1 MATKNHTAFVLPALV
16 LSSATLVGAAQSP
29 GEVDGRWLPW
39 IGCWRSADTRAPE
52 QGVRVCVVPAG
63 EASARILTL
72 ADEQTII
79 DETFVADGIRHDV
92 SEATCRG
99 SRQTRWSADN
109 TRLYST
115 ADITCDGQSPRH
127 VSGLSLLSPD
137 GRWIDIQVVTM
148 GIRENV
154 RVRRYART
162 GELPPDRSLL
172 SPELEAR
179 AARSLD
185 GTRLPAL
192 TIDNVIEM
200 SRNVAP
206 SAVQAAIVESK
217 AVFPLNGRALIAM
230 DDARVPEPVIDLM
243 VAQSFPKKFE
253 VKRRDGGTM
262 DYGFMY
268 GGGAEFDME
277 YPYYAFYSPF
287 GFGYWG
293 VYDDFYYGYGP
304 GGITGGGGVPI
315 DPEPTGPHGRVVNG
329 AGYTLVGPRPV
340 APVGNGGDGSSGSS
354 RVRSAGA
361 DSGGSVSSGGY
372 SSGDSSGGSSGGG
385 GGGGGSDG
393 GRTAVPR

>member
-1 MATKNHTAFVLPALV
+1 MSRNNLGVFLLAVLMLSGFAPAT
-16 LSSATLVGAAQSP
+16 AAQSP
-29 GEVDGRWLPW
+29 GGADDRWLPW

-79 DETFVADGIRHDV
+79 DETFIADGVRHDV
-92 SEATCRG
+92 TEATCRG
-99 SRQTRWSADN
+99 TRQTGWSADN

-115 ADITCDGQSPRH
+115 ADISCDGQAPRH

-185 GTRLPAL
+185 GTKLAAL

-217 AVFPLNGRALIAM
+217 AIFPLNGRALIAM
-230 DDARVPEPVIDLM
+230 DDAGVAEPVIDLM

-262 DYGFMY
+262 DYGFMH

-329 AGYTLVGPRPV
+329 AGYTLVAPRPAEPV
-340 APVGNGGDGSSGSS
+340 ANGGSSGSS
-354 RVRSAGA
+354 RGRSSGG
-361 DSGGSVSSGGY
+361 DSGGAVSSGGY

-385 GGGGGSDG
+385 GGASASGGDS

>member
-1 MATKNHTAFVLPALV
+1 MRGRNAALW
-16 LSSATLVGAAQSP
+16 LVGLLISGATSASAAQSQT
-29 GEVDGRWLPW
+29 VDDRWLPW

-79 DETFVADGIRHDV
+79 DETFIADGIRHDV
-92 SEATCRG
+92 SEATCHG
-99 SRQTRWSADN
+99 TRQTEWSADR

-115 ADITCDGQSPRH
+115 ADITCDGQAPRH
-127 VSGLSLLSPD
+127 VSGLSLLSPE
-137 GRWIDIQVVTM
+137 GRWIDIQVVTQ
-148 GIRENV
+148 GIREST
-154 RVRRYART
+154 RVRRYTRT
-162 GELPPDRSLL
+162 GELPPDASLL
-172 SPELEAR
+172 SPELEVR

-200 SRNVAP
+200 SQKVSP

-217 AVFPLNGRALIAM
+217 AVFPLNSRTLIAM
-230 DDARVPEPVIDLM
+230 DDAGVADPVIDLM

-253 VKRRDGGTM
+253 VKRRDGGAM

-268 GGGAEFDME
+268 GGGADFDMA
-277 YPYYAFYSPF
+277 YPYYAYYSPF

-293 VYDDFYYGYGP
+293 YYDDFYYGYGP
-304 GGITGGGGVPI
+304 GYYPGGGVPVPV
-315 DPEPTGPHGRVVNG
+315 PEPGGSHGRVVNG
-329 AGYTLVGPRPV
+329 AGYTQV
-340 APVGNGGDGSSGSS
+340 APRQAEPLANSGDGSSGSS
-354 RVRSAGA
+354 RGQSAGA

-372 SSGDSSGGSSGGG
+372 SSGGSSGGG
-385 GGGGGSDG
+385 GGAVSGGGDG

>member
-1 MATKNHTAFVLPALV
+1 MRKPRLLIAALIVTAAA
-16 LSSATLVGAAQSP
+16 SAGAAQSRA
-29 GEVDGRWLPW
+29 VDDRWLPW

-52 QGVRVCVVPAG
+52 QGVSVCVVPAG

-79 DETFVADGIRHDV
+79 DETFIADGVRHDV

-99 SRQTRWSADN
+99 TRQTEWSADN

-115 ADITCDGQSPRH
+115 ADITCDGQAPRH
-127 VSGLSLLSPD
+127 VSGLSMLSAD

-154 RVRRYART
+154 RVRRYTRT

-172 SPELEAR
+172 SAELEAR

-185 GTRLPAL
+185 RTAVPTL

-200 SRNVAP
+200 SRKVAP

-217 AVFPLNGRALIAM
+217 AIFPLNSRALIAM
-230 DDARVPEPVIDLM
+230 DDAGVADPVVDLM

-268 GGGAEFDME
+268 GGGADFDMA

-293 VYDDFYYGYGP
+293 YYDDFYYGYGP
-304 GGITGGGGVPI
+304 GYIPGGGVPI
-315 DPEPTGPHGRVVNG
+315 DPEPNAPHGRVVNG
-329 AGYTLVGPRPV
+329 AGYTLVGPRQVEP
-340 APVGNGGDGSSGSS
+340 AANSGDGSSNSS
-354 RVRSAGA
+354 RGRSAGA
-361 DSGGSVSSGGY
+361 DSGGAVSSGGY
-372 SSGDSSGGSSGGG
+372 SSGGSSGGG
-385 GGGGGSDG
+385 GGAASGGGDG

>member
-1 MATKNHTAFVLPALV
+1 MRTRNLTMFWFAILFV
-16 LSSATLVGAAQSP
+16 SSASSVVAAQS
-29 GEVDGRWLPW
+29 GGVDDRWLPW

-63 EASARILTL
+63 DASARILTL

-79 DETFVADGIRHDV
+79 DETFIADGVRHDV
-92 SEATCRG
+92 TEATCRG
-99 SRQTRWSADN
+99 TRQTGWSADN

-115 ADITCDGQSPRH
+115 ADITCDGQAPRH

-185 GTRLPAL
+185 GTKLPAL

-230 DDARVPEPVIDLM
+230 DDARVPGPVIDLM

-293 VYDDFYYGYGP
+293 AYDDFYYGYGP
-304 GGITGGGGVPI
+304 GGITGGGVPI

-340 APVGNGGDGSSGSS
+340 APAENGGNGSSGSS
-354 RVRSAGA
+354 RGQSAGA

-372 SSGDSSGGSSGGG
+372 SSGGSSGGG
-385 GGGGGSDG
+385 GGAAGGGSDG